1 MQSDSNCW
9 MEVLHNDRHLDRSTT
24 SVSRSAGTILHRL
37 RLALSMSLYLSL
49 ATTSLCTIFQL
60 TVEDDLWQ
68 SVIAHSYHV
77 TSPAKLSCNQEC
89 LDAGYVTDLEHL
101 GVGPLVLPSNVCN
114 PP

>member
-1 MQSDSNCW
+1 MWSDSNCW
-9 MEVLHNDRHLDRSTT
+9 MEVLHNDRHLDRSIT

-37 RLALSMSLYLSL
+37 RLALSVSPSL
-49 ATTSLCTIFQL
+49 ATTSSCTIFQL

-68 SVIAHSYHV
+68 SVVAHSCHV

>member
-1 MQSDSNCW
+1 MVGLERVFIS
-9 MEVLHNDRHLDRSTT
+9 
-24 SVSRSAGTILHRL
+24 
-37 RLALSMSLYLSL
+37 LSL
-49 ATTSLCTIFQL
+49 ATTSSCTILQL

-68 SVIAHSYHV
+68 SVVAHSYHV
-77 TSPAKLSCNQEC
+77 SCNQEC

>member
-1 MQSDSNCW
+1 MRSDSNCW
-9 MEVLHNDRHLDRSTT
+9 MEVLHNDCHLDRSIT

-37 RLALSMSLYLSL
+37 SVERVFISLSL
-49 ATTSLCTIFQL
+49 ATTSSCAIFQL

-68 SVIAHSYHV
+68 SVVARSYHV
-77 TSPAKLSCNQEC
+77 TSPAKLSCNQGC

-114 PP
+114 LP